1 MKTKEGARKRI
12 LKALMEG
19 RHISV
24 FDANI
29 IGNTTEGGRRIRQ
42 IRKDYPV
49 MKEFA
54 PGGAKYCLYY
64 MDPDY
69 LKQVKSGGFGKVTD
83 FFRRMFR

>member
-19 RHISV
+19 RRISV
-24 FDANI
+24 LDANI

-42 IRKDYPV
+42 IREQYPV
-49 MKEFA
+49 LKEA
-54 PGGAKYCLYY
+54 VAGSSYCRYY

-69 LKQVKSGGFGKVTD
+69 LKQVKSGVFGKVAD
-83 FFRRMFR
+83 FFRRMFK

>member
-29 IGNTTEGGRRIRQ
+29 IGNIYDNPEL
-42 IRKDYPV
+42 V
-49 MKEFA
+49 
-54 PGGAKYCLYY
+54 
-64 MDPDY
+64 
-69 LKQVKSGGFGKVTD
+69 
-83 FFRRMFR
+83 